1 MRGKQAPR
9 RTIKPDQ
16 KYNNLHIA
24 KFIRYVMERGKLSV
38 AEHIVYGAFAIIEEK
53 AKRDPLEVFD
63 AAMKNI
69 TPSVEVKSRRV
80 GGANYQMPIEVR
92 GDRRFALASRWIL
105 TSARTKKGKPMA
117 ERLAGE
123 LLAASRGE
131 GDAMKKKDDVQ
142 RMAEAN
148 RAFAHFAR

>member
-1 MRGKQAPR
+1 MRGKQAPK
-9 RTIKPDQ
+9 RTIKPDPR
-16 KYNNLHIA
+16 YNNLHIA
-24 KFIRYVMERGKLSV
+24 KFIRYIMQRGKLSI
-38 AEHIVYGAFAIIEEK
+38 AERIVYGAFSIIEEK

-63 AAMKNI
+63 TAMKNV

-92 GDRRFALASRWIL
+92 GGRKFALASRWIL
-105 TSARTKKGKPMA
+105 TAAKAKKGRPMA
-117 ERLAGE
+117 ERLADE

-131 GDAMKKKDDVQ
+131 GDAIKKREDVQ